1 MRDELAEAKRNRG
14 AAAALAVFAPEHA
27 PAGVAP
33 FDIRFG
39 HVFAVI
45 DPQSPDLATLSAAVR
60 LARLHALASVA
71 VQTTEVDTARIAA
84 ALAALKTELDAVRAL
99 KISLTSIKSTADN
112 VATGLDRLRDQ
123 VLARVAEAESQ
134 LKPKTA

>member
-1 MRDELAEAKRNRG
+1 
-14 AAAALAVFAPEHA
+14 
-27 PAGVAP
+27 
-33 FDIRFG
+33 
-39 HVFAVI
+39 
-45 DPQSPDLATLSAAVR
+45 
-60 LARLHALASVA
+60 
-71 VQTTEVDTARIAA
+71 VDTARIAA